1 LQRQEVIMFDR
12 MGFRI
17 VAGLF
22 LVLALIAGAAAIG
35 YLAYNAGLARG
46 AAADSAQVAPAAGLP
61 MPYYGYAP
69 YHYGPFGSG
78 FLGCLAPLFFLFLV
92 FALFRLVVGG
102 GMGWRRHGWGWG
114 SHGPFDPEEMRRHWG
129 EKAEAWHREV
139 HGGQAPEP
147 PKESTSTS

>member
-1 LQRQEVIMFDR
+1 MFGR

-35 YLAYNAGLARG
+35 YFAYNAGLAQG
-46 AAADSAQVAPAAGLP
+46 AATGGAQVAPPAGVP
-61 MPYYGYAP
+61 APYFGYAP
-69 YHYGPFGSG
+69 YHYGPFGFG
-78 FLGCLAPLFFLFLV
+78 FLGCLAPLFFLFVV
-92 FALFRLVVGG
+92 FALFRMVVWG
-102 GMGWRRHGWGWG
+102 GMGWRRHGGPWGWG
-114 SHGPFDPEEMRRHWG
+114 PGGHLGSEEIGRHWQ
-129 EKAEAWHREV
+129 EKAEAWHREM